1 MKLKIIFILFLVS
14 EITANAQLAFRISNG
29 GLEKPSYLF
38 GTVHLLPGSLLVDC
52 PAFQKAE
59 SYCQQLFV
67 ETDILNNKIKNDN
80 NKIKNDNVEYVQ
92 QELTLP
98 DSLTIFDVMGTER
111 MRLLQNRLQEN
122 HINLNDSTS
131 KSFWRMKPVFFTA
144 ILNSVITIESLRRYL
159 FLLPPSLTMDAAAIS
174 SAKEHGWEIGELDQN
189 TKEQALNN
197 IKKLS
202 NNSSIEEQADSLM
215 ELVNHF
221 DERKEK
227 TMKDTE
233 ILLKMIDSWK
243 NGDYQGFES
252 YNKETVEKESIILAE
267 RNKKWLPIMKEAMKA
282 KPTIFVFGAL
292 HLIGADG
299 IVCLLR
305 DAGYT
310 VEQINIK

>member
-38 GTVHLLPGSLLVDC
+38 GTVHLLPGSHLVDC
-52 PAFQKAE
+52 PAYQEAE
-59 SYCQQLFV
+59 SGCQQLFV
-67 ETDILNNKIKNDN
+67 EIDILNNQIKKEN
-80 NKIKNDNVEYVQ
+80 IEYTQ
-92 QELTLP
+92 QEFTLP

-111 MRLLQNRLQEN
+111 MRLLQDRLQEC

-131 KSFWRMKPVFFTA
+131 KSLWRMKPVFFTT
-144 ILNSVITIESLRRYL
+144 ILNSVITIEAMRQYPS
-159 FLLPPSLTMDAAAIS
+159 LLPSSATELMDASAIS
-174 SAKEHGWEIGELDQN
+174 RAKEHGWKIGELDQI
-189 TKEQALNN
+189 TKEQAQNN

-215 ELVNHF
+215 ELVNHY

-227 TMKDTE
+227 TMKE
-233 ILLKMIDSWK
+233 SEMLPKMIDSWK
-243 NGDYQGFES
+243 KGDYQGFES
-252 YNKETVEKESIILAE
+252 HTKEMVEKESVLLAE
-267 RNKKWLPIMKEAMKA
+267 RNKKWLPIMKEAMKE

-292 HLIGADG
+292 HLIGADS

-305 DAGYT
+305 EAGYK

>member
-38 GTVHLLPGSLLVDC
+38 GTVHLLPGSHLVDC
-52 PAFQKAE
+52 PAFQEAE

-67 ETDILNNKIKNDN
+67 ETDILNNKIKNN
-80 NKIKNDNVEYVQ
+80 NVEYVQ

-131 KSFWRMKPVFFTA
+131 KSLWRMKPVFFTT
-144 ILNSVITIESLRRYL
+144 ILNSVITIEALRQYPS
-159 FLLPPSLTMDAAAIS
+159 LLPSSATELMDASAIS
-174 SAKEHGWEIGELDQN
+174 RAKEHGWEIGELDQI
-189 TKEQALNN
+189 TKEQAQNN

-215 ELVNHF
+215 ELVNHY

-227 TMKDTE
+227 TMKE
-233 ILLKMIDSWK
+233 SELLPKMIDSWK
-243 NGDYQGFES
+243 KGDYQGFES
-252 YNKETVEKESIILAE
+252 HTKETVEKESIILAE
-267 RNKKWLPIMKEAMKA
+267 RNKKWLPIMKEAMKE

>member
-1 MKLKIIFILFLVS
+1 MKRNIFFILLLIS
-14 EITANAQLAFRISNG
+14 EITASAQLAFRISNG

-38 GTVHLLPGSLLVDC
+38 GTIHLLAGSNLVDC
-52 PAFQKAE
+52 PAYQEAE

-67 ETDILNNKIKNDN
+67 ETDILNNQINNEKN
-80 NKIKNDNVEYVQ
+80 EYVQ

-98 DSLTIFDVMGTER
+98 DSLTIFDVIGMER

-122 HINLNDSTS
+122 HINLNDSTAR
-131 KSFWRMKPVFFTA
+131 SFWRMKPILFTT
-144 ILNSVITIESLRRYL
+144 ILNNVIMMEAMRQH
-159 FLLPPSLTMDAAAIS
+159 PSLIPSSSLELMDAAAITR
-174 SAKEHGWEIGELDQN
+174 AKALGWEIGELDQI
-189 TKEQALNN
+189 TKEQFQNN
-197 IKKLS
+197 IKIIS

-227 TMKDTE
+227 AIKDTE
-233 ILLKMIDSWK
+233 ILPKMIDSWK
-243 NGDYQGFES
+243 KGDYQGFES
-252 YNKETVEKESIILAE
+252 YTKETVEKESVLLAE
-267 RNKKWLPIMKEAMKA
+267 RNKKWLPIMKEAMKE

-305 DAGYT
+305 DAGYK
-310 VEQINIK
+310 VEQIDIK

>member
-38 GTVHLLPGSLLVDC
+38 GTVHLLPGSHLVDC
-52 PAFQKAE
+52 PAFQEAE

-67 ETDILNNKIKNDN
+67 ETDILNNKIKNN
-80 NKIKNDNVEYVQ
+80 NVEYVQ

-131 KSFWRMKPVFFTA
+131 KSLWRMKPVFFTT
-144 ILNSVITIESLRRYL
+144 ILNSVITIEALRQYPS
-159 FLLPPSLTMDAAAIS
+159 LLPSSATELMDASAIS
-174 SAKEHGWEIGELDQN
+174 RAKEHGWEIGELDQI
-189 TKEQALNN
+189 TKEQAQNN

-215 ELVNHF
+215 ELVNHY

-227 TMKDTE
+227 TMKE
-233 ILLKMIDSWK
+233 SEMLPKMIDSWK
-243 NGDYQGFES
+243 KGDYQGFES
-252 YNKETVEKESIILAE
+252 HTKETVEKESIILAE
-267 RNKKWLPIMKEAMKA
+267 RNKKWLPIMKEAMKE

>member
-1 MKLKIIFILFLVS
+1 MKLIIFFILFLVS

-38 GTVHLLPGSLLVDC
+38 GTVHLLPGSHLVDC
-52 PAFQKAE
+52 PAFQEAE

-67 ETDILNNKIKNDN
+67 ETDILNNQIKKEKI
-80 NKIKNDNVEYVQ
+80 EYTQ

-131 KSFWRMKPVFFTA
+131 KSLWRMKPVFFTT
-144 ILNSVITIESLRRYL
+144 ILNSVITIEAMRQYPS
-159 FLLPPSLTMDAAAIS
+159 LLPSSATELMDASAIS
-174 SAKEHGWEIGELDQN
+174 RAKEHGWEIGELDQI
-189 TKEQALNN
+189 TKEQAQNN

-227 TMKDTE
+227 IMKE
-233 ILLKMIDSWK
+233 SEMLPKMIDSWK
-243 NGDYQGFES
+243 KGDYQGFES

-267 RNKKWLPIMKEAMKA
+267 RNKKWLPIMKEAMKE

>member
-1 MKLKIIFILFLVS
+1 MKRKIIFILFLIS
-14 EITANAQLAFRISNG
+14 EITANAQIAFRISNG

-38 GTVHLLPGSLLVDC
+38 GTIHVLSGSHLVDC
-52 PAFQKAE
+52 PAYQEAE
-59 SYCQQLFV
+59 SGCQQLFV
-67 ETDILNNKIKNDN
+67 EIDILNNQIKKEN
-80 NKIKNDNVEYVQ
+80 IEYTQ

-111 MRLLQNRLQEN
+111 MRLLQDRLQEC

-131 KSFWRMKPVFFTA
+131 KSLWRMKPVFFTTL
-144 ILNSVITIESLRRYL
+144 LNSFITIEAMRQYPS
-159 FLLPPSLTMDAAAIS
+159 LLPSSATELMDASAIS
-174 SAKEHGWEIGELDQN
+174 RAKEHGWEIGELDQI
-189 TKEQALNN
+189 TKEQAQNN

-227 TMKDTE
+227 TMKE
-233 ILLKMIDSWK
+233 SEMLPQMIDFWK
-243 NGDYQGFES
+243 KGDYQGFES
-252 YNKETVEKESIILAE
+252 HTKETVEKESVLLAE
-267 RNKKWLPIMKEAMKA
+267 RNKKWLPVMEEAMKE

-292 HLIGADG
+292 HLIGSDG

-305 DAGYT
+305 NAGYK
-310 VEQINIK
+310 VEQVDIK